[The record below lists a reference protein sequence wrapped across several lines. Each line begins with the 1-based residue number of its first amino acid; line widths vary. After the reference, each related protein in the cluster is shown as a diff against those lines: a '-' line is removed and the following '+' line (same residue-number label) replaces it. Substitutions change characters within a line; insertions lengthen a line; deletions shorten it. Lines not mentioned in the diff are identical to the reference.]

1 MLTYDTFLP
10 AFLALSSFIAQSQQ
24 FLSNISAQQTLKGEL
39 EEYDF
44 IVIGS
49 GMGGST
55 VATRLSENEKYKVN
69 NLFNVMNNKF
79 VVGSSD

>member
-1 MLTYDTFLP
+1 MLTYNTFLP

-24 FLSNISAQQTLKGEL
+24 FLSNISAQQQTLKGEL

-55 VATRLSENEKYKVN
+55 VATRLSENTKYKVI
-69 NLFNVMNNKF
+69 NLFNNILLW
-79 VVGSSD
+79 